1 MRAADVPRMLVIT
14 HSDFDPS
21 SRLRLM
27 QYFPRFI
34 AAGWRVD
41 HRPSPYRP
49 LHFVKPTLR
58 NWEIQVNAELR
69 RANLLREFIFAG
81 KYDAIMIG
89 RELPNLIGFLK
100 TLNPRLIF
108 DLDDAIYLGSS
119 RTAVAQLASQAAVVV
134 AGNRTLAKGVSEWS
148 DSVKVIPTVV
158 DPSAYRPAPAET
170 NSARLRVGWV
180 GSDYSIR
187 ETLFPHLKT
196 LAVLQREIGFEFV
209 IVSGPRPI
217 LPARDIQYRFVEWS
231 PVVETEIA
239 QLFDV
244 GIMPLVDS
252 SLQRAKC
259 GAKLLQYMAAGLPVI
274 ASPIGV
280 NRCIVT
286 PGLNG
291 FLAVDSED
299 WRLALQELAADPA
312 LRRRLGAAG
321 RARVESDYSIERW
334 SPVWLELLEGI
345 ARIR

>member
-1 MRAADVPRMLVIT
+1 VPQMLVIT

-27 QYFPRFI
+27 QYFPRLV

-41 HRPSPYRP
+41 HRPLRPSPYRP
-49 LHFVKPTLR
+49 LRFVKSTLR
-58 NWEIQVNAELR
+58 SWEMRVNAELR
-69 RANLLREFIFAG
+69 RANLLRDFTVAA
-81 KYDAIMIG
+81 KYDAIVIG

-119 RTAVAQLASQAAVVV
+119 RKAVAQLASQAAVVV
-134 AGNRTLAKGVSEWS
+134 AGNRTLANAVSEWS
-148 DSVKVIPTVV
+148 DTVKVIPTVV
-158 DPSAYRPAPAET
+158 DPNAYKPAPTEP
-170 NSARLRVGWV
+170 NGARMRVGWI

-187 ETLFPHLKT
+187 ETLFPYLEM
-196 LAVLQREIGFEFV
+196 LSVLQNEIGFEFI

-217 LPARDIQYRFVEWS
+217 LPTSDIRYRFVAWS

-239 QLFDV
+239 ALFDV
-244 GIMPLVDS
+244 GIMPLVDD

-280 NRCIVT
+280 NRSIVT

-291 FLAVDSED
+291 FLAADSGG
-299 WRLALQELAADPA
+299 WRAALQELAADTA

-321 RARVESDYSIERW
+321 RARIEADYSLERW
-334 SPVWLELLEGI
+334 LPVWLQLLEGV
-345 ARIR
+345 ASIR